1 MVSAPE
7 PENYDNF
14 FLFFFTPEIATM
26 HSCQTEKHKRTTQI
40 KRKITDKIEWYFVFR
55 YAWQHWNLADIFEK
69 YELNENEREKNE
81 NDS

>member
-55 YAWQHWNLADIFEK
+55 YA
-69 YELNENEREKNE
+69 
-81 NDS
+81 